1 MKILT
6 ISNNCN
12 NIITVIVR
20 VKRKGQAMIYGN
32 TALSIPNAYT
42 PTARRHVTP
51 APNMPVT
58 PKNRLTSAELC
69 QMYIDY
75 IDRKETTVKG
85 YLSCIRRFSKWL
97 AENGITL
104 QEASRE
110 DMKEYRN
117 YLNSSGLKAG
127 TRSQYFRAAKALVHW
142 AYCEGLILE
151 DIGDNLH
158 GEKTK
163 TDGHKRD
170 AVPCDAIT
178 AISDS
183 IDRST
188 ENGKRL
194 YAMLMLTTQNGF
206 RTVELSRANVGDII
220 QNGDD
225 FIIFVWG
232 KGHDEPD
239 QKQYLLPEVKAAI
252 DDYLLSR
259 TDKYTSK
266 SPLFVSTSNKGKPGS
281 LKGYKKDRYG
291 NYLLDAQGERVKEF
305 YDGRIAP
312 NTISTMLK
320 NMLVNAGY
328 SSDRLTAHSLR
339 HTSGTAAFKCGLDLY
354 DVQHLMRHCD
364 PKTTEIYIHT
374 DDDAEREK
382 TGRRAIYDYLFNG
395 QTVSG
400 IMPELEAEIMT
411 LTPAEQQKLLEQIR
425 AQKGATY
432 NE

>member
-1 MKILT
+1 MAYSSAALAIAPAR
-6 ISNNCN
+6 IPA
-12 NIITVIVR
+12 R
-20 VKRKGQAMIYGN
+20 PHIYPMPQN
-32 TALSIPNAYT
+32 TALQ
-42 PTARRHVTP
+42 P
-51 APNMPVT
+51 AQ
-58 PKNRLTSAELC
+58 RLTSAELC
-69 QMYIDY
+69 QRYIED
-75 IDRKETTVKG
+75 IDPKKTTVKG
-85 YLSCIRRFSKWL
+85 YLTCIRRFSKWL
-97 AENGITL
+97 AKNNITL
-104 QEASRE
+104 QAATRE
-110 DMKEYRN
+110 DMKAYRD
-117 YLNSSGLKAG
+117 YLSNSELKAG
-127 TRSQYFRAAKALVHW
+127 TRTQYFRAAKALVHW

-158 GEKTK
+158 GEKTR

-170 AVPCDAIT
+170 AIPCDAIP
-178 AISDS
+178 AIAAS

-188 ENGKRL
+188 EDGKRL
-194 YAMLMLTTQNGF
+194 YAMFMLTTQNGF
-206 RTVELSRANVGDII
+206 RTVELSRVNVGDII
-220 QNGDD
+220 QSGDD

-252 DDYLLSR
+252 DEYLQAR

-281 LKGYKKDRYG
+281 FKGYEKDRDG
-291 NYLLDAQGERVKEF
+291 NYVLDENGDRVKVF

-312 NTISTMLK
+312 NTISSMLK
-320 NMLVNAGY
+320 DMLVNAGY
-328 SSDRLTAHSLR
+328 NSDRYTAHSLR

-382 TGRRAIYDYLFNG
+382 VGRRAIYDYLFNG

-400 IMPELEAEIMT
+400 ILPELEAEIMT
-411 LTPAEQQKLLEQIR
+411 LTADQQKELLAHIK
-425 AQKGATY
+425 AQKGAK
-432 NE
+432 

>member
-1 MKILT
+1 MAYSSAALAIAPAR
-6 ISNNCN
+6 IPA
-12 NIITVIVR
+12 
-20 VKRKGQAMIYGN
+20 QPHIYPMPQN
-32 TALSIPNAYT
+32 TALQ
-42 PTARRHVTP
+42 P
-51 APNMPVT
+51 A
-58 PKNRLTSAELC
+58 KRLTSAELC
-69 QMYIDY
+69 QRYIDY
-75 IDRKETTVKG
+75 IDRKKTTVKG
-85 YLSCIRRFSKWL
+85 YLTCIRRFSKWL
-97 AENGITL
+97 AENSITL
-104 QEASRE
+104 QAATRE
-110 DMKEYRN
+110 DMKAYRD
-117 YLNSSGLKAG
+117 YLSNSELKAG
-127 TRSQYFRAAKALVHW
+127 TRTQYFRAAKALVHW

-170 AVPCDAIT
+170 AIPCEAIP
-178 AISDS
+178 AIAES

-188 ENGKRL
+188 EDGKRL

-206 RTVELSRANVGDII
+206 RTVELSRVNVGDII
-220 QNGDD
+220 QTGDD

-252 DDYLLSR
+252 DEYLATR
-259 TDKYTSK
+259 TDKYTGK

-281 LKGYKKDRYG
+281 LKGYKKDRFG
-291 NYLLDAQGERVKEF
+291 NYLLDENGDRVKIL

-312 NTISTMLK
+312 NTISSMLK
-320 NMLVNAGY
+320 DMLVNAGY
-328 SSDRLTAHSLR
+328 NSDRYTAHSLR
-339 HTSGTAAFKCGLDLY
+339 HTSGTAAFKCGLELY

-382 TGRRAIYDYLFNG
+382 NGRRAIYDYLFNG
-395 QTVSG
+395 QKVNG
-400 IMPELEAEIMT
+400 ILPELEAAILT
-411 LTPAEQQKLLEQIR
+411 LTPDQQKDLLAHII
-425 AQKGATY
+425 AQKGAN

>member
-1 MKILT
+1 MAYSSAALAIAPAR
-6 ISNNCN
+6 IPA
-12 NIITVIVR
+12 
-20 VKRKGQAMIYGN
+20 QPHIYPMPQK
-32 TALSIPNAYT
+32 TALQ
-42 PTARRHVTP
+42 P
-51 APNMPVT
+51 AQ
-58 PKNRLTSAELC
+58 RLTSAELC
-69 QMYIDY
+69 QRYIEY
-75 IDRKETTVKG
+75 IDRKKTTVKG
-85 YLSCIRRFSKWL
+85 YLTCIRRFSKWL
-97 AENGITL
+97 AKNNITL
-104 QEASRE
+104 QAATRE
-110 DMKEYRN
+110 DMKAYRD
-117 YLNSSGLKAG
+117 YLSNSELKAG
-127 TRSQYFRAAKALVHW
+127 TRTQYFRAAKALVHW

-158 GEKTK
+158 GEKTR

-170 AVPCDAIT
+170 AIPCDAIP
-178 AISDS
+178 AIAAS

-188 ENGKRL
+188 EDGKRL
-194 YAMLMLTTQNGF
+194 YAMFMLTTQNGF
-206 RTVELSRANVGDII
+206 RTVELSRVNVGDII
-220 QNGDD
+220 QTGDD

-252 DDYLLSR
+252 DEYLQAR

-281 LKGYKKDRYG
+281 FKGYEKDRDG
-291 NYLLDAQGERVKEF
+291 NYVLDENGDRVKVF

-312 NTISTMLK
+312 NTISSMLK
-320 NMLVNAGY
+320 DMLVNAGY
-328 SSDRLTAHSLR
+328 NSDRYTAHSLR

-382 TGRRAIYDYLFNG
+382 AGRRAIYDYLFNG

-400 IMPELEAEIMT
+400 ILPELEAEIMT
-411 LTPAEQQKLLEQIR
+411 LTADQQKELLAQIR
-425 AQKGATY
+425 AQKGAK
-432 NE
+432 